1 MVNAEIKKW
10 NDWNKSGGPNYP
22 HCKLIQYMFRSYPP
36 GNRTGVKVLDLGCG
50 SGVNTK
56 FLAFEGFDVY
66 GTDISEVGIENTRS
80 KLVNAGL
87 NAILSVEPIDAI
99 SYSEDFFDCVISIGV
114 LDAAGR
120 DAGLNAFKEV
130 RRVLKPGSKGFFVF
144 ASDEDFR
151 PLNKV
156 LDIYGYS
163 KSEVETQLHDA
174 QFSKFWIDRYITTYE
189 NDVYRQNDF
198 VITVFK

>member
-1 MVNAEIKKW
+1 MMNGEIKKW
-10 NDWNKSGGPNYP
+10 DDWNKSGGPQYP

-36 GNRTGVKVLDLGCG
+36 EKRAGVRVLDLGCG

-66 GTDISEVGIENTRS
+66 GTDISNIGIENTRNR
-80 KLVNAGL
+80 LVNAGL
-87 NAILSVEPIDAI
+87 DAVLSVEPIDAI
-99 SYSEDFFDCVISIGV
+99 SFGDDFFDCVISIGV

-120 DAGLNAFKEV
+120 DAGLKAFKEV
-130 RRVLKPGSKGFFVF
+130 RRVLKPGAKGFFVF

-163 KSEVETQLHDA
+163 RSELDVELQDA
-174 QFSKFWIDRYITTYE
+174 SFSKFWIDRYITTYE
-189 NDVYRQNDF
+189 NDFYRQNDF
-198 VITVFK
+198 VVTVFK